1 MENKDENLEKNV
13 EEYKRVDSNYN
24 ENQKSKS
31 PIAIILIVLIL
42 CIGGYYLYSKS
53 QNKETGSE
61 TKKEEVVEQEKEE
74 EKEVEKEQ
82 EVKEEKW
89 NEYLNNQN
97 SLEVNLFYLREMGGE
112 FEEKK
117 LTEDDAKKYITSLSK
132 CPVIN
137 YTDVSGLGGPDSYK
151 AIIKYTADKT
161 YELEFGYG
169 TMLSHKKITDNKLF
183 ELLNKEYPEKVSM
196 SDYKNTDGDM
206 FEFDDKCTRNLIGEY
221 FK

>member
-24 ENQKSKS
+24 ENQNSKS

-61 TKKEEVVEQEKEE
+61 TKKEEVVEQEKE
-74 EKEVEKEQ
+74 VEKEQ

-89 NEYLNNQN
+89 NDYLNNQD
-97 SLEVNLFYLREMGGE
+97 SFEVYLFYLREMGGE
-112 FEEKK
+112 FEEKR
-117 LTEDDAKKYITSLSK
+117 LIEDDAKKYITSLSK

-137 YTDVSGLGGPDSYK
+137 YTDVSGLGGPDSSK
-151 AIIKYTADKT
+151 AIIKYTADKP
-161 YELEFGYG
+161 YELVFEYG
-169 TMLSHKKITDNKLF
+169 KMLFHKEINDYRLF

-196 SDYKNTDGDM
+196 SDYKNTAGDM
-206 FEFDDKCTRNLIGEY
+206 FEFAKLVTQNI
-221 FK
+221 K